1 MERSRENKFFYG
13 WVIMG
18 CLFLITMLP
27 MVFYSNF
34 FSYYQV
40 PICKDFGCT
49 YVEFSA
55 ANIASTVAGMLFSLT
70 LAGKFSQGNTRLF
83 MLIGGAIG
91 SAALLTQS
99 YITEIWQLYL
109 TFFVVNFALSA
120 ITYIPINFLISQW
133 FIDKKGLV
141 TSIVFTGSGIGGIL
155 FSNFAAGIIAN
166 QGWRT
171 GFRVTALITIA
182 TVVVVFLLIRKSPA
196 EMGLE
201 PYRSSKKGQGKGQS
215 STKQPLWE
223 GLSKAEAIKTSA
235 FWLYALCLICCG
247 IAAAGIFTQAPT
259 YLIENGVDYAPVM
272 AVASAAMI
280 IGKLAAG
287 PLIDKLGIQK
297 GTMISCLFGA
307 AGLVVL
313 QFVPGMGKASAFAG
327 LALIPIG
334 TSITSVGPPLLT
346 SLVFG
351 TKDFGGIYGLGNA
364 FFMGGCMI
372 GPMLSSSI
380 RTATGSYTTAW
391 MVFIIIFFAL
401 TVTTILAVKL
411 GAKCRNAV

>member
-1 MERSRENKFFYG
+1 MEGSQRNKPFYG

-27 MVFYSNF
+27 MAFYSNF
-34 FSYYQV
+34 YSYYQM
-40 PICKDFGCT
+40 PICEEFGCS
-49 YVEFSA
+49 YVEFSIS
-55 ANIASTVAGMLFSLT
+55 NIASTVAGMLFSLT
-70 LAGKFSQGNTRLF
+70 LAGKVSRGNTRLW
-83 MLIGGAIG
+83 MLAGGAVG
-91 SAALLTQS
+91 SAALLAQS
-99 YITEIWQLYL
+99 CITAIWQLYL

-120 ITYIPINFLISQW
+120 ITYVPINFLISQW

-141 TSIVFTGSGIGGIL
+141 TSIVFTGSGIGGML
-155 FSNFAAGIIAN
+155 FSGLAAGIIAN

-171 GFRVTALITIA
+171 GFRVTALITIV
-182 TVVVVFLLIRKSPA
+182 TVIIAFLLIQKSPA

-201 PYRSSKKGQGKGQS
+201 PYRDRRGEQEKKTGSSGKPQ
-215 STKQPLWE
+215 WE
-223 GLSKAEAIKTSA
+223 GLSKAEAVKTKA

-272 AVASAAMI
+272 AVSSGAMI
-280 IGKLAAG
+280 IGKLLAG

-297 GTMISCLFGA
+297 GTMITCLFGA
-307 AGLVVL
+307 AGLAL
-313 QFVPGMGKASAFAG
+313 LLLVPGMGAAAAFAG
-327 LALIPIG
+327 LTIIPIG

-351 TKDFGGIYGLGNA
+351 TKDFGSIYGLGNT

-372 GPMLSSSI
+372 GPLLSSGI
-380 RTATGSYTTAW
+380 RTAMGSYLAAW
-391 MVFIIIFFAL
+391 IVFILIFLGLAA
-401 TVTTILAVKL
+401 TAVLAVKQ
-411 GAKCRNAV
+411 GEASRQAA